1 MVQLIEVLRTAKLKE
16 RLRAARQRMHALFP
30 FNETQWLDWIN
41 DEMDSISSNED
52 IEQIKHMFQ
61 LAMDDYV
68 SVSLWE
74 SYLE

>member
-1 MVQLIEVLRTAKLKE
+1 MLQLIDVLRTAKLKE
-16 RLRAARQRMHALFP
+16 RLRTARQRMHALFP
-30 FNETQWLDWIN
+30 FNETQWMDWIN
-41 DEMDSISSNED
+41 DEMDGISSND
-52 IEQIKHMFQ
+52 DVEQIKQMFQ